1 MIKDLFWC
9 LMIYLLYRFVFEF
22 LVPVGRTFWTIKKNI
37 SKMQQ
42 QQQPFNQPPP
52 FQQEPQHNNPNNSV
66 KHTPNAA
73 NNGDYI
79 DFEEIKD

>member
-52 FQQEPQHNNPNNSV
+52 SQQEPQHNKPNNSF
-66 KHTPNAA
+66 KHTPTTSNS
-73 NNGDYI
+73 GDYI